1 VARNGSGVTEHRG
14 ALRVAFT
21 VNGET
26 VRRTLSAGGK
36 PMRATPA
43 NRRHA
48 ERLVAEIRAKIKL
61 GVFSMH
67 EYFPADPSASTGRG
81 HTVAAQLADWLAAQ
95 RIEASTRAGYSSA
108 IRFWSSTIGD
118 KVLLALKHSDILHAL
133 ATRPALTGKTIN
145 NYVSVLREA
154 LAMAVLD
161 RTIAV
166 NPVSDIPRAKHQKAP
181 TDPFSRDEA
190 EAIIAHMLARYP
202 EPVANMAEAKF
213 FTGLRSS
220 EAAGLRW
227 PNVDTSRAE
236 IVVSEAI
243 VRGKTKL
250 NTKTNVARVVELNS
264 RALAAI
270 KRQKA
275 HTFLAG
281 EHVFLDPRYG
291 TPWLEE
297 RAFRRSYWE
306 PTLRALGMRYRPPY
320 NTRHTFATMMLMSGM
335 DPAYC
340 ARQLGHSVEIF
351 HSTYAKW
358 IDGNHNA
365 GQRARLEA
373 FLATPAEARATR

>member
-1 VARNGSGVTEHRG
+1 MGRDGSGVTEHRG

-21 VNGET
+21 LNGER
-26 VRRTLSAGGK
+26 VRKTLCAAGK
-36 PMRATPA
+36 PMKATPA

-48 ERLVAEIRAKIKL
+48 ERLVDEIRTKIRL
-61 GVFSMH
+61 GVFVMH
-67 EYFPADPSASTGRG
+67 EYFPADPNTPAARG
-81 HTVAAQLADWLAAQ
+81 HTVAAQLDDWLKAQ
-95 RIEASTRAGYSSA
+95 RIEASTRAGYDSA
-108 IRFWSSTIGD
+108 TRFWKETVGD
-118 KVLLALKHSDILHAL
+118 KLLLALKHSDILHAL

-154 LAMAVLD
+154 LALAVLD
-161 RTIAV
+161 RTLAA
-166 NPVSDIPRAKHQKAP
+166 NPVADIPRAKHQKAP
-181 TDPFSRDEA
+181 PDPFSRDEA
-190 EAIIAHMLARYP
+190 EALLAHMRAKYP
-202 EPVANMAEAKF
+202 AQVANYAECKF

-227 PNVDTSRAE
+227 PNVDLSRE
-236 IVVSEAI
+236 EMVVSEAI

-250 NTKTNVARVVELNS
+250 NTKTNIARVVELNS
-264 RALAAI
+264 RALGTLRA
-270 KRQKA
+270 QKA

-291 TPWLEE
+291 TAWLEE

-306 PTLRALGMRYRPPY
+306 PTLRALEMRYRPPY
-320 NTRHTFATMMLMSGM
+320 NTRHTYATMMLMSGM

-358 IDGNHNA
+358 IDGGHNA

-373 FLATPAEARATR
+373 FLAVPTTAKATR